1 MGRVHEVTDVQ
12 TEHQARWLAGQVDQ
26 LELEILKRLDSLT
39 TELAATRRV
48 LTSLLISVLVASVT
62 IPIAM
67 IYAAAAGK

>member
-26 LELEILKRLDSLT
+26 LEMEILKRLDLLT

-48 LTSLLISVLVASVT
+48 LTGVLLSVLVAALT
-62 IPIAM
+62 IPIGLVWASA
-67 IYAAAAGK
+67 IK